1 MITYKEAG
9 VDINKAN
16 KFVRSLK
23 QMNKNSAKRGVI
35 GSIGGF
41 SGLFS
46 AKFKGMKEPVLAS
59 STDGVGT
66 KLIVAEIA
74 GKHDTIGID
83 LVGMCVNDIIA
94 CGAKP
99 LFFLDYFA
107 TGKLDLEKTFQVMK
121 GILNG
126 CKQAQCSLIGG
137 ETAELPGLYK
147 DEDYDMAGFSIG
159 VVDRPKIIDGTK
171 IRVGDVVLG
180 IESSGPHSNGYS
192 LIRKVFS
199 KGDIKGKYKDALLK
213 PTIIYVQPVLALLD
227 KKVKINGISHITGGG
242 FYDNISRILPK
253 GCSVVLSPHS
263 WEVPDIFNVI
273 QDRSGLDKRNMY
285 LTFNM
290 GIGLVLVLKRE
301 YAKKAQKII
310 KKFGLK
316 STIMG
321 EVTKGNRKVVI

>member
-9 VDINKAN
+9 VDIDKAN

-23 QMNKNSAKRGVI
+23 QMNKGFAKHAVI

-41 SGLFS
+41 SGLFC
-46 AKFKGMKEPVLAS
+46 ARFKGMKEPVLAS

-74 GKHDTIGID
+74 GKHDTVGID

-107 TGKLDLEKTFQVMK
+107 TGRLNLEKTFQVMK
-121 GILNG
+121 GILEG
-126 CKQAQCSLIGG
+126 CKEAQCSLIGG

-147 DEDYDMAGFSIG
+147 DDDYDMAGFSIG
-159 VVDRPKIIDGTK
+159 VVDRSKIIDGTK

-199 KGDIKGKYKDALLK
+199 KGDIRGKYKKALLK
-213 PTIIYVQPVLALLD
+213 PTIIYVKPVLALLG
-227 KKVKINGISHITGGG
+227 KVKIKGISHITGGG
-242 FYDNISRILPK
+242 FYDNISRVLPK
-253 GCSVVLSPHS
+253 GCSVVLNPHS
-263 WEVPDIFNVI
+263 WKVPDIFNII

-290 GIGLVLVLKRE
+290 GIGLALVLKRE
-301 YAKKAQKII
+301 HAKKAQKII
-310 KKFGLK
+310 KRFGRG
-316 STIMG
+316 SVIIG
-321 EVTKGNRKVVI
+321 EVTRGNRKVII

>member
-9 VDINKAN
+9 VDIDKAN

-23 QMNKNSAKRGVI
+23 QMNKNFAKQGVI

-41 SGLFS
+41 SGLFC

-66 KLIVAEIA
+66 KLIVAGIA

-107 TGKLDLEKTFQVMK
+107 TGRLNLEKTFQVMK

-126 CKQAQCSLIGG
+126 CKEAQCSLIGG

-159 VVDRPKIIDGTK
+159 VVDRSKIIDGTK
-171 IRVGDVVLG
+171 IRVGDVILG
-180 IESSGPHSNGYS
+180 IESSGPHSNGYFKIKV
-192 LIRKVFS
+192 LPRKCRVS
-199 KGDIKGKYKDALLK
+199 
-213 PTIIYVQPVLALLD
+213 
-227 KKVKINGISHITGGG
+227 S
-242 FYDNISRILPK
+242 SR
-253 GCSVVLSPHS
+253 G
-263 WEVPDIFNVI
+263 
-273 QDRSGLDKRNMY
+273 R
-285 LTFNM
+285 
-290 GIGLVLVLKRE
+290 
-301 YAKKAQKII
+301 
-310 KKFGLK
+310 
-316 STIMG
+316 
-321 EVTKGNRKVVI
+321 